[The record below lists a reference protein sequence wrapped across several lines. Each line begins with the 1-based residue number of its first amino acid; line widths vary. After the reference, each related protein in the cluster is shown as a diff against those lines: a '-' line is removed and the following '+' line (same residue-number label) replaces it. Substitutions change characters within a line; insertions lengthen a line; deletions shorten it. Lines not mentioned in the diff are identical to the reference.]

1 MSGTRD
7 TENVRSHVKVTQQ
20 GTQQG
25 HILPQLAPPH
35 LTGALKRL
43 PVPVRQS
50 YWKGPF
56 IFLATGSQEAEGLGF
71 Q

>member
-20 GTQQG
+20 G
-25 HILPQLAPPH
+25 HILLQHAPPH
-35 LTGALKRL
+35 LMGELKRL